1 MNLKLFATITIAAT
15 LGAGCASH
23 NTKYEGAGYAY
34 GCPAGAEKINSK
46 SDLIKAKVE
55 MAGSIPNIDVV
66 DLRCAERSGSLRI
79 DVDLKNTS
87 NEVRRIAYKFR
98 WLDHDG
104 MRAWDDETWKPVL
117 IYGNTQYTVT
127 TQPPTADAT
136 DFRLVV
142 MDQDKP

>member
-1 MNLKLFATITIAAT
+1 
-15 LGAGCASH
+15 
-23 NTKYEGAGYAY
+23 
-34 GCPAGAEKINSK
+34 
-46 SDLIKAKVE
+46 
-55 MAGSIPNIDVV
+55 MAGSIPHIDVV

-87 NEVRRIAYKFR
+87 SDVRRIAYKFR

-104 MRAWDDETWKPVL
+104 MRAWDDETWKPLL

-127 TQPPTADAT
+127 TEPPTQEAT
-136 DFRLVV
+136 DFRVVV